1 MASTQA
7 QLNSSQLEA
16 MEGHDRVPELPTPS
30 DIAASYSNPA
40 YHNLP
45 HPHSPSIDVDPSSE
59 RHHVPLTRQLSSGS
73 HVDIGHFDPEGVAQ
87 LRRSLSR
94 QSQHGT
100 NPLPFDL
107 SPLGGEERHSANSIS
122 TEVTLAS
129 PDAPFDFGKTLR
141 NVVKK

>member
-7 QLNSSQLEA
+7 QPNSSQLEA
-16 MEGHDRVPELPTPS
+16 LEGHDRVPELPTPS
-30 DIAASYSNPA
+30 DIAASYGNA
-40 YHNLP
+40 AHHNLP
-45 HPHSPSIDVDPSSE
+45 HPHSPSIDVDPASE
-59 RHHVPLTRQLSSGS
+59 RHNIPLTRQLSSGS

-94 QSQHGT
+94 QSHNG

-107 SPLGGEERHSANSIS
+107 SPLGEGERRSANSIS

-129 PDAPFDFGKTLR
+129 PDAPFDFEKTLR